1 MNWKTP
7 QKRRSVPRLLSMIV
21 VIYSML
27 SRIKEVGLTLNG
39 DKCVFRLPRVTFF
52 GHQMTQNGV
61 EPSERRSSQSGMQIH
76 RRTQA
81 RHDHSWVWLNLCLS
95 SFQTCPL

>member
-7 QKRRSVPRLLSMIV
+7 QKRRSVPRILSMIV
-21 VIYSML
+21 VIYGMPNRL
-27 SRIKEVGLTLNG
+27 KKVGLTLNE

-52 GHQMTQNGV
+52 GHQVTQNGV
-61 EPSERRSSQSGMQIH
+61 EPSERRSSQLQIH
-76 RRTQA
+76 LRTQT